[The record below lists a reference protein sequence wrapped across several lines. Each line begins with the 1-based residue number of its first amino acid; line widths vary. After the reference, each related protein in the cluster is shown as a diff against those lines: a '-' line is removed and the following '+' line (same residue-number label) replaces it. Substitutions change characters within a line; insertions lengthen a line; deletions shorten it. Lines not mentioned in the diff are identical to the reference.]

1 MLELKKRLGKTC
13 WTGTG
18 VRDWKAGCRRMAVG
32 TKARGWGWAGLE
44 AAVEKQRADRP
55 MGPFSL
61 DSVDDGLLRAASR
74 RKLGVRIVGVD
85 GGRMERE
92 AVTAAARDGP
102 SSELATARPLV
113 RGLATLEARRAGRM
127 GLEW

>member
-1 MLELKKRLGKTC
+1 
-13 WTGTG
+13 
-18 VRDWKAGCRRMAVG
+18 MAVG

-102 SSELATARPLV
+102 SSELATARPWRADVCKAMAGTSPQAQCGGVFVLPWPEE
-113 RGLATLEARRAGRM
+113 RGYGSKTGIDDVI
-127 GLEW
+127 